1 VTTAQKERGN
11 MVTLGDLHAML
22 DAVLTRDP
30 TLAGAALAVE
40 APDDGIDFF
49 DRAYVAVDEN
59 DQEITVC
66 LVPSGTT

>member
-1 VTTAQKERGN
+1 
-11 MVTLGDLHAML
+11 MVTLGTLHAML

-30 TLAGAALAVE
+30 TLAGAPLAVE

-49 DRAYVAVDEN
+49 DRAYIAVDEN

>member
-1 VTTAQKERGN
+1 
-11 MVTLGDLHAML
+11 MLTLGNLHDML
-22 DAVLTRDP
+22 DAILTRDP

-49 DRAYVAVDEN
+49 DRAYIAVDEN